1 MGEIAVKVEDVSKK
15 YCRSLRRS
23 MYYGIRDATRN
34 IFGLGTDSEN
44 LRKDEFWAL
53 DNVSFE
59 LKRGEALGIIGP
71 NGSGKTTLLKM
82 LNGIFW
88 PDKGKIA
95 IKGKVG
101 ALIELATG
109 FHPALTG
116 RENIYINGAIL
127 GMGRRAI
134 DKAFAA
140 IVDFA
145 DIGDSLDSPV
155 GHYSSGMLARLG
167 FAVAI
172 HCQPDI
178 LLIDEILA
186 VGDIAFRAKCYS
198 MITGMLRNCIVI
210 IVSHDMPAISRISTR
225 CIYIDNGHLIFQ
237 GTPRETI
244 QHYLSS
250 FQFERGQV
258 YSRGVNVK
266 EITVAGQ
273 DTSGN
278 NYYNV
283 STDEPLEI
291 TLGIESEVAM
301 EPVRLRLCFLSA
313 SSEFAGEWNSWF
325 NGYPLRL
332 KVGYQKFS
340 ILLDPLRLNPGIYGL
355 SLIISSVNELD
366 KILWVHNGW
375 FFQIYG
381 RWFSDAPYQIK
392 GSLL

>member
-155 GHYSSGMLARLG
+155 GH
-167 FAVAI
+167 
-172 HCQPDI
+172 
-178 LLIDEILA
+178 
-186 VGDIAFRAKCYS
+186 
-198 MITGMLRNCIVI
+198 
-210 IVSHDMPAISRISTR
+210 
-225 CIYIDNGHLIFQ
+225 
-237 GTPRETI
+237 
-244 QHYLSS
+244 
-250 FQFERGQV
+250 
-258 YSRGVNVK
+258 
-266 EITVAGQ
+266 
-273 DTSGN
+273 
-278 NYYNV
+278 
-283 STDEPLEI
+283 
-291 TLGIESEVAM
+291 
-301 EPVRLRLCFLSA
+301 
-313 SSEFAGEWNSWF
+313 
-325 NGYPLRL
+325 
-332 KVGYQKFS
+332 
-340 ILLDPLRLNPGIYGL
+340 
-355 SLIISSVNELD
+355 
-366 KILWVHNGW
+366 
-375 FFQIYG
+375 
-381 RWFSDAPYQIK
+381 
-392 GSLL
+392 